1 MTGWLFSRGLRRCG
15 PTALAIVLVAGLGP
29 GSAQAQKA
37 KKKQRPDGA
46 AATLKQRDTYGYD
59 YSVVDRNNRKVDMRG
74 QAGVNGYQKGYE
86 AGQRDRRGRAKF
98 NYREDRWYRDAN
110 IGWNDGWG
118 NRQNDYRIF
127 FRQFFVQGYS
137 DGYYRRAR
145 NSSYR
150 LGVQVYDDRNYPY
163 DPYYTRPGWT
173 NSGRYSEYYSN
184 ERGDLEPREVAE
196 RAAQNGYYAG
206 YQRGLYD
213 AQRRNRPNPQGHGA
227 WQFALDG
234 FDPEWGSASTYRAA
248 YRDAFVRG
256 YDDAFGRREFDQTH
270 RRRY

>member
-1 MTGWLFSRGLRRCG
+1 MSARAFVRSMRWCG
-15 PTALAIVLVAGLGP
+15 SAALAVAMMAGAGS
-29 GSAQAQKA
+29 GSAAAQKG
-37 KKKQRPDGA
+37 KKKQRSDNPVA
-46 AATLKQRDTYGYD
+46 AQKQRDNYGYD
-59 YSVVDRNNRKVDMRG
+59 YVVVDRNNRRVDLRG
-74 QAGVNGYQKGYE
+74 QAGLSGYQKGYE
-86 AGQRDRRGRAKF
+86 AGQRDRRSRAKF

-110 IGWNDGWG
+110 DGWNDGWG

-145 NSSYR
+145 NSSYVR
-150 LGVQVYDDRNYPY
+150 VYDYRDYQY
-163 DPYYTRPGWT
+163 DPYYTRPGWS
-173 NSGRYSEYYSN
+173 NSGRYAEYYSN

-206 YQRGLYD
+206 YQRGVYD
-213 AQRRNRPNPQGHGA
+213 AGQRNRANPQGHGA

-234 FDPEWGSASTYRAA
+234 FDPEWGSAATYRSS
-248 YRDAFVRG
+248 YRDWFVRG
-256 YDDAFGRREFDQTH
+256 YNDGYGRRAFDETH